1 MPLLAECSTQ
11 GLQAK
16 DFKDIK
22 LSVTGQAERPGNAE
36 KLRAKASM
44 KIFPKFERSKSEHTG
59 QQNQEKME
67 YSEITGTLIN
77 GPRLT
82 QINLVSY
89 VFHV

>member
-1 MPLLAECSTQ
+1 MPLLAECSPH
-11 GLQAK
+11 GLQTE

-22 LSVTGQAERPGNAE
+22 LSVTRQAARPGNTE

-44 KIFPKFERSKSEHTG
+44 KIFPKFESKPEHTDR
-59 QQNQEKME
+59 QNEETIE

-89 VFHV
+89 AFHV